1 MQHQC
6 PVSFLLTAVVFH
18 CDSHLP
24 VGLLLLLLVA
34 PVVLFCLLPILLLLL
49 AAPVVLFCLLPILLL
64 LLVAP
69 VVLFCLLPILLLLLE
84 AHCSSSACSIFVMRE
99 WGKTMGCE
107 GAKIQ
112 MISDGNTE
120 LSKVSLLPLQQ
131 LCCSYHCL
139 APNHVSSCWS
149 L

>member
-24 VGLLLLLLVA
+24 VGL
-34 PVVLFCLLPILLLLL
+34 
-49 AAPVVLFCLLPILLL
+49 LLL